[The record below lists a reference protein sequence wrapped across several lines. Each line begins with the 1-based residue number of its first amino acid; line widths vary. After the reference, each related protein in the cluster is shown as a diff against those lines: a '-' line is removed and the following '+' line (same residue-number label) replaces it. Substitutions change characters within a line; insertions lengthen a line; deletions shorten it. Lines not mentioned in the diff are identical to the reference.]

1 MKWYKLVL
9 DIKEKDV
16 DIISGML
23 VDIGICDFQVEDNI
37 SLSDEEKEKLFVDMT
52 PDVEKK
58 DTAKIIFYR
67 EYDTSPLVLAS
78 EIERIREGLEDY
90 KELIDTDK
98 VLISKEVVDDENW
111 INNWKEFFKPFIIEG
126 ILIKPSWEDV
136 SDMEG
141 YDHILEIDPETA
153 FGTGRHETTSLCI
166 KGLKKYLKKD
176 DTLIDVGCGSGILA
190 IIGKL
195 LGSKNT
201 AGIDIDEKAVEISR
215 ENFKKNLEINK
226 DIDDNIE
233 FYAGDILT
241 NTRLRDRII
250 RKTGEADVVV
260 ANIFANIIEELQK
273 DVHLMLKP
281 GGIFIS
287 SGIINTK
294 EDEVKSFIMENKNLE
309 IVEIAR
315 DGEWVSIVAKR
326 IED

>member
-166 KGLKKYLKKD
+166 KGLKKY
-176 DTLIDVGCGSGILA
+176 
-190 IIGKL
+190 
-195 LGSKNT
+195 
-201 AGIDIDEKAVEISR
+201 
-215 ENFKKNLEINK
+215 
-226 DIDDNIE
+226 
-233 FYAGDILT
+233 
-241 NTRLRDRII
+241 
-250 RKTGEADVVV
+250 
-260 ANIFANIIEELQK
+260 
-273 DVHLMLKP
+273 
-281 GGIFIS
+281 
-287 SGIINTK
+287 
-294 EDEVKSFIMENKNLE
+294 
-309 IVEIAR
+309 
-315 DGEWVSIVAKR
+315 
-326 IED
+326 